1 MNDDPVID
9 FILKDFDWTAFGFE
23 VAALR
28 EPETEVRVAALL
40 PALARGKRLLGVH
53 RAIA

>member
-9 FILKDFDWTAFGFE
+9 FILKDFDWTAFGYGL
-23 VAALR
+23 APLR
-28 EPETEVRVAALL
+28 EPETEVCVAALL
-40 PALARGKRLLGVH
+40 PALARGERLLGVL